1 MNIFGAIVGLLFPG
15 APSATPLENPQDLTP
30 LFVVRPVAGQPF
42 SANVVIWKRGPD
54 GREETVTESVYVDA
68 QGRMRYE
75 QRLHE
80 PVATI
85 SDSVAHE
92 FALLSASGKVLVRS
106 PLPVAS
112 DAVRP
117 GPESGQSASKAAEA
131 ALLHPD
137 AEDLGRRVI
146 EGFDCRGYRKRDAN
160 GEDEVWTALPHGIVA
175 FLRRTDASGREHAVV
190 RLSNVKM
197 GEPPA
202 ELFRIPPPIE

>member
-1 MNIFGAIVGLLFPG
+1 MNIFGAIIGLLFPG
-15 APSATPLENPQDLTP
+15 APSAPPVENPQASTP
-30 LFVVRPVAGQPF
+30 LFVVRPAAGQPF

-54 GREETVTESVYVDA
+54 GREETATESVYIDS

-85 SDSVAHE
+85 SDTVAHE
-92 FALLSASGKVLVRS
+92 YALLSASGKVLVRS

-112 DAVRP
+112 DAVVP
-117 GPESGQSASKAAEA
+117 GPEGGQSASKATEA
-131 ALLHPD
+131 ALQRAD
-137 AEDLGRRVI
+137 VEDLGRRVI
-146 EGFDCRGYRKRDAN
+146 EGFDCRGYRKRHAN

-175 FLRRTDASGREHAVV
+175 LLRRTDSSGREYTVV

-202 ELFRIPPPIE
+202 ELFRIPPPTE